1 MNIRKRFTLIVAAG
15 LALSSLSGKD
25 IKGRVT
31 DTDGVP
37 MEFVNV
43 VLLHDSVFV
52 DELLPTATAVSVCH
66 TTQRRD

>member
-31 DTDGVP
+31 DTDGAP

-43 VLLHDSVFV
+43 VLLHDSAFV
-52 DELLPTATAVSVCH
+52 D
-66 TTQRRD
+66 

>member
-1 MNIRKRFTLIVAAG
+1 MNIRKRFTLVVAAG

-43 VLLHDSVFV
+43 GVIIVIYYIQI
-52 DELLPTATAVSVCH
+52 A
-66 TTQRRD
+66 